1 MIVISFLGCEEEQ
14 FEDSDRNPV
23 SIIQSIETGN
33 YNTFKRKPLFTE
45 SLNHVTNLITVD
57 SSTIVEMRHNNYLSY
72 TFLIEDENGLDNR
85 VTNMIVSYIDGNFI
99 NKALLDYSFVNQTES
114 GSTDFSPNQLYSFPN
129 GDCGYIV
136 GVYVTPIGTGVDI
149 NWQYTL
155 APCSAGAV
163 DSSNLDPGGV
173 AAVLADLSPS
183 NGGGSN
189 PENSYGLPLHG
200 AYTSYPVTPGYS
212 GYVGGYSDY
221 YGSQPFGPTL
231 YNPNNPPSEGG
242 FYDDLINGN
251 KNITTPILLSASQ
264 RFVMNLSPELSQ
276 LYDNLTPTQQ
286 SSIEDFIEDN
296 NSSYEE
302 YWDAKSFAEEVIEA
316 IANEEVLVEG
326 PDFPIYDLE
335 EYLDVFD
342 TSPTSQASITIYVD
356 QPNPDLPNLPV
367 APSSGVGHSFISITQ
382 GNNTVNYGFYPA
394 EDCGFGWPNPSD
406 GQMGNDENHVFDV
419 SVSVDIDGSTLQTL
433 ITHSLSFAN
442 TDYILE
448 DMNCTDFALSIANI
462 IGLNISDTDIS
473 GSFVIGNGSTPGK
486 FGEFLR
492 NMNLPQ
498 GVIRNKDGGT
508 APSNSVE

>member
-1 MIVISFLGCEEEQ
+1 
-14 FEDSDRNPV
+14 
-23 SIIQSIETGN
+23 
-33 YNTFKRKPLFTE
+33 
-45 SLNHVTNLITVD
+45 
-57 SSTIVEMRHNNYLSY
+57 
-72 TFLIEDENGLDNR
+72 
-85 VTNMIVSYIDGNFI
+85 
-99 NKALLDYSFVNQTES
+99 
-114 GSTDFSPNQLYSFPN
+114 
-129 GDCGYIV
+129 
-136 GVYVTPIGTGVDI
+136 
-149 NWQYTL
+149 
-155 APCSAGAV
+155 
-163 DSSNLDPGGV
+163 
-173 AAVLADLSPS
+173 
-183 NGGGSN
+183 
-189 PENSYGLPLHG
+189 
-200 AYTSYPVTPGYS
+200 
-212 GYVGGYSDY
+212 
-221 YGSQPFGPTL
+221 
-231 YNPNNPPSEGG
+231 
-242 FYDDLINGN
+242 
-251 KNITTPILLSASQ
+251 
-264 RFVMNLSPELSQ
+264 MNLSPELSQ